1 MMGGGMGMPQVSP
14 RRDPM
19 LETRALQDLM
29 GSMPAPGPVYP
40 RWFDI
45 PRKPDPMVIANR
57 AQLRFNEYSEW
68 RLSLRH
74 DLKMLRMADAGIF
87 RNDEPDIKAKI
98 METYQSHGLVD
109 EFNLAVSWLSGL
121 QRRVVKEHGSEETKA
136 AARKVKLAAEWLLR
150 YESQCHTEKGEIP
163 TNVLEPKI
171 LLAYGLVAKR
181 RVLDRFSEPYE
192 SPFITRYIDPAQ
204 LVPEFDDRGI
214 KCLYRVYSAKVR
226 DLADTYGDFAPSL
239 RKRLENQY
247 GKFDDDLDLTNVV
260 EYWDRWWRCVT
271 VAGENILPVTEHKY
285 GEVPY
290 TIGYGPLG
298 EPLNTTLPDDTGA
311 TAVTAEN
318 YRENLPYKSVSF
330 VRFRKV
336 SHIYHEALMTRVL
349 HGVQLELFPPYIRM
363 RSLAASGTGPAPDL
377 DGSPGAPNEGI
388 LGEEEFAD
396 YPFPRNSG
404 QNRQA
409 LMDAL
414 SRDMMTGSAPLSA
427 YGHMDQ
433 SNISGTANKQAAQAG
448 LHLWKPW
455 VQSLESFNA
464 RDLSKA
470 LRIWQRLGSVVEY
483 GGPER
488 RPFTVPVQKPYRGE
502 ESSFELSRDLI
513 KKVGAEVRITM
524 ASVNPEEW
532 LLRAQTMEQL
542 NKQGFSIEYL
552 SNQLLGVDYDPQ
564 MFEEWQEERAIKL
577 AMEHPKFLEINVI
590 PAMLL
595 SELAEAEGDE
605 MQQQVLAQMAQR
617 WDELVV
623 QPAMMKHQMEM
634 QQYAAQPTADEAVP
648 VGGEGPQQGSGGG
661 MPRSMQGVALPE
673 MGRGPGSVTGRQG
686 GPQGP
691 VGPRRQG
698 P

>member
-1 MMGGGMGMPQVSP
+1 
-14 RRDPM
+14 
-19 LETRALQDLM
+19 
-29 GSMPAPGPVYP
+29 
-40 RWFDI
+40 
-45 PRKPDPMVIANR
+45 
-57 AQLRFNEYSEW
+57 
-68 RLSLRH
+68 
-74 DLKMLRMADAGIF
+74 
-87 RNDEPDIKAKI
+87 
-98 METYQSHGLVD
+98 
-109 EFNLAVSWLSGL
+109 
-121 QRRVVKEHGSEETKA
+121 
-136 AARKVKLAAEWLLR
+136 
-150 YESQCHTEKGEIP
+150 
-163 TNVLEPKI
+163 
-171 LLAYGLVAKR
+171 
-181 RVLDRFSEPYE
+181 
-192 SPFITRYIDPAQ
+192 
-204 LVPEFDDRGI
+204 
-214 KCLYRVYSAKVR
+214 
-226 DLADTYGDFAPSL
+226 
-239 RKRLENQY
+239 
-247 GKFDDDLDLTNVV
+247 
-260 EYWDRWWRCVT
+260 
-271 VAGENILPVTEHKY
+271 
-285 GEVPY
+285 
-290 TIGYGPLG
+290 
-298 EPLNTTLPDDTGA
+298 
-311 TAVTAEN
+311 
-318 YRENLPYKSVSF
+318 
-330 VRFRKV
+330 
-336 SHIYHEALMTRVL
+336 
-349 HGVQLELFPPYIRM
+349 M

-377 DGSPGAPNEGI
+377 DMSPAAPNEGI

-396 YPFPRNSG
+396 FPYPRNAG

-409 LMDAL
+409 LIDSL
-414 SRDMMTGSAPLSA
+414 NRDMLTGSAPLSA

-542 NKQGFSIEYL
+542 NKHGFSIEYL

-564 MFEEWQEERAIKL
+564 MFEEWQEERAIKM
-577 AMEHPKFLEINVI
+577 AMEHPKFLEMNVI

-595 SELAEAEGDE
+595 SELAEAGDDPL
-605 MQQQVLAQMAQR
+605 QQQVLAQMAQR

-623 QPAMMKHQMEM
+623 QPAMMQHQMEM

-648 VGGEGPQQGSGGG
+648 VGGGQQGSGGG
-661 MPRSMQGVALPE
+661 MPPSMQGVSLSE